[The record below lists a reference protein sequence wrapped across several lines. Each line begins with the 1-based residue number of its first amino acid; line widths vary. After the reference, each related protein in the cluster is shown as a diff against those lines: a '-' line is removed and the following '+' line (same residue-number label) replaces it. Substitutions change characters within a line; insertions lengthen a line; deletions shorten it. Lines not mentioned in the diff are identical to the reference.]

1 MEQCVDRALHGGFA
15 WGGKG
20 RHHLRWVGR
29 VMVTALLAFAC
40 LAPAVA
46 AGGSLPAT
54 TGSTG
59 SRDSTDTGTAAR
71 YGALPLVF
79 EANAGQAA
87 AGVAYVAH
95 GKGYALAL
103 SPDALTLALT
113 RGDGKASRDA
123 TPAARQT
130 ASLRF
135 AFAGA
140 NPAPTLTSEDALPG
154 VVNYLIGN
162 DPAQWQTNVPTSA
175 RVRYT
180 TLYPGIDLTVYGTNG
195 GGGLEYDAIVAPGA
209 DPAAFALAI
218 SGADAVTLD
227 ADTGALILTT
237 AAGEVRQHA
246 PVAYQ
251 TVNGQR
257 QRVTAGYEMRGDG
270 TVGFAVGEYDARL
283 PLVIDPQVV
292 PVYSTFLGGSGD
304 DQGNGIAVDTSG
316 NAYVTGYTSSTN
328 FPVTDGSTLG
338 GGYDAFVTKFSASG
352 TRVYSTY
359 LGGIYDDE
367 GRGIAVDTSGN
378 VYVTGFT
385 YSTNFPVT
393 DGSTLGGIGKG
404 DAFVTKFSASGVRV
418 YSLYLGGSSIDAGYG
433 IAVDASGNA
442 YVTGTTYSTDFPVTD
457 GSTSRGGG
465 PNKAF
470 VTKLNAGGVRV
481 FSTYLGGSVSDFG
494 YGIAVD
500 TSGNAYVTGYT
511 QSTDFPVN
519 NGSTLGRVQDAFVT
533 KFSASGVRVYS
544 TYLGGSGSEN
554 NGGIDAGY
562 GIAADA
568 SGNAYVTGY
577 TASPDFPVTDGSTY
591 SGGSDVFGGGDAFVT
606 KLSTIP
612 NPTPVPHTPAAT
624 VVAIP
629 HAMPPPHVTAPTP
642 LPLTPTPLPQP
653 VRH

>member
-316 NAYVTGYTSSTN
+316 NAYVTGFTSSTN
-328 FPVTDGSTLG
+328 FPVTNGSTYG
-338 GGYDAFVTKFSASG
+338 GGSYDAFVTK
-352 TRVYSTY
+352 
-359 LGGIYDDE
+359 LD
-367 GRGIAVDTSGN
+367 
-378 VYVTGFT
+378 
-385 YSTNFPVT
+385 
-393 DGSTLGGIGKG
+393 
-404 DAFVTKFSASGVRV
+404 ASGVRV

-442 YVTGTTYSTDFPVTD
+442 WVTGTTHSTDFPVTD